1 MKKITKIGFN
11 FLIFITIFTMTIS
24 CDNEINHKK
33 LEKPTE
39 LDANKVFL
47 KEMEKLEKERKV
59 QITDEMIQEH
69 IKNDPKKMKEIKS
82 EANIRAND
90 IANEKLL
97 NASLE
102 ELFKNDP
109 QQLEIYRKLIS
120 MMPNK
125 RTKETLLAGLTESI
139 IEINRTITDI
149 KNGKLKGI
157 NIVPIS
163 LQKLLSDLKENEKR
177 VREFQME
184 K

>member
-1 MKKITKIGFN
+1 MKKTTKIGFN
-11 FLIFITIFTMTIS
+11 FLIVIAILTMTIS
-24 CDNEINHKK
+24 CDNQINHKK

-39 LDANKVFL
+39 FDTNKSDL
-47 KEMEKLEKERKV
+47 KEMGKLGKEREV

-97 NASLE
+97 NAPLE
-102 ELFKNDP
+102 DLFQNNS
-109 QQLEIYRKLIS
+109 QQLETYKMWIS
-120 MMPNK
+120 SMPNR
-125 RTKETLLAGLTESI
+125 RTKETLLEGLTESI

-149 KNGKLKGI
+149 KNGKIKGV

-163 LQKLLSDLKENEKR
+163 LQKLLDDLKENEKR
-177 VREFQME
+177 VREFQIE
-184 K
+184 